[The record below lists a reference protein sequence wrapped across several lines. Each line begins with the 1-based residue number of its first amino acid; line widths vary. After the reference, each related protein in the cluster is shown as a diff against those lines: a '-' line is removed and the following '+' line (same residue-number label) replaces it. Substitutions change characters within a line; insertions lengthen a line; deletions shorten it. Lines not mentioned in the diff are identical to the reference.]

1 MKLLSTI
8 GLDTCPL
15 FCLFRLKME
24 ESPAQ
29 TPAKR
34 RAKRA
39 IRDELNE
46 IDLTDNKWKLKKQDK
61 TETDTESDDETK
73 SKSDKMFEWSP
84 ESPKRRS
91 SRKCLNKT
99 NVGDT
104 KTNDEFSKDGSRHKR
119 PDISILDELFG

>member
-1 MKLLSTI
+1 MK
-8 GLDTCPL
+8 
-15 FCLFRLKME
+15 

-46 IDLTDNKWKLKKQDK
+46 IDYTDNKWKLKKQDK
-61 TETDTESDDETK
+61 TETNKESDDETK
-73 SKSDKMFEWSP
+73 AKSDKIIEWSP
-84 ESPKRRS
+84 ESPKQS
-91 SRKCLNKT
+91 ISRKTKNKT
-99 NVGDT
+99 NDGDT
-104 KTNDEFSKDGSRHKR
+104 ITNKFNVDGSRHKK

>member
-1 MKLLSTI
+1 
-8 GLDTCPL
+8 
-15 FCLFRLKME
+15 ME

-46 IDLTDNKWKLKKQDK
+46 IDYTDNKWKLKKQDK
-61 TETDTESDDETK
+61 TETNKESDDETK
-73 SKSDKMFEWSP
+73 AKSDKIIERST
-84 ESPKRRS
+84 ESPKRSS
-91 SRKCLNKT
+91 SRKHLDKT

-104 KTNDEFSKDGSRHKR
+104 RTDDEFSEDGSRHKR